1 MHHRIRELEAGSG
14 SVNSSGLV
22 REETSRSVDACN
34 SRFGCPGSPIPDG
47 EQALLENRDS
57 PTFAASNAQNDIS
70 GTTDSPGNIT
80 GMGAMININDHD
92 QPSGRNSEY
101 FGSSSAASLACF
113 LTGGQ
118 RQQRQHAWASQKI
131 PLPESASN
139 HQVGNSGMAS
149 FAQMEGLVLPPRNL
163 ADHLLDC
170 FWERVFCLYPFF
182 DRESFQQA
190 YENLWVPENHASHKL
205 THLNV
210 GLGDQL
216 NSGQNSIVFN
226 CALNIIFALGCQFSK
241 LPVQDRESH
250 SNTFFLRAKRHI
262 GLDMVDIHSIGV
274 VQTLLV
280 VALFLQSTPYPHRCW
295 NSTGMA
301 CRLALGLG
309 LHETHPEDSKDPLEQ
324 EIHRR
329 TWHGCV
335 IMDMYLLPHSLNRA
349 TD

>member
-1 MHHRIRELEAGSG
+1 M
-14 SVNSSGLV
+14 
-22 REETSRSVDACN
+22 
-34 SRFGCPGSPIPDG
+34 PGG
-47 EQALLENRDS
+47 EQTLLQNRES
-57 PTFAASNAQNDIS
+57 PTLPASNAQIDIS

-80 GMGAMININDHD
+80 GMGAMININDQD
-92 QPSGRNSEY
+92 QASSQNSEY

-113 LTGGQ
+113 LTGDQ
-118 RQQRQHAWASQKI
+118 RQQRRHAWASQKI
-131 PLPESASN
+131 PSFDSVSN
-139 HQVGNSGMAS
+139 HQIGNLDMES

-182 DRESFQQA
+182 DRKSFQQA
-190 YENLWVPENHASHKL
+190 YENLWLPENDASHKL
-205 THLNV
+205 TDLNV
-210 GLGDQL
+210 GLGDRF

-241 LPVQDRESH
+241 LPLNDRQSLTT
-250 SNTFFLRAKRHI
+250 SFFLRAKRHI
-262 GLDMVDIHSIGV
+262 GLDLVDIHSIGV
-274 VQTLLV
+274 VQTLLI

-309 LHETHPEDSKDPLEQ
+309 LHETNLEDSKDSLEQ

-335 IMDMYLLPHSLNRA
+335 IMDMYLLPHFSRRIFHRLIIAERSA
-349 TD
+349 WHMDGRL